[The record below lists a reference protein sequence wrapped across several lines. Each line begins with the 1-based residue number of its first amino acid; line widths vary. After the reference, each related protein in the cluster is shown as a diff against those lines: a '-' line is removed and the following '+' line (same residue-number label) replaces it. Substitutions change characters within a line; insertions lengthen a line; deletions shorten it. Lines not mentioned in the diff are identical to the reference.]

1 VSNRI
6 LKKVV
11 GSRARQEERA
21 SNYLI
26 QITITSSEDP
36 SKQSDSKFHPRH
48 FLFGLRT
55 SLT

>member
-1 VSNRI
+1 MSNRI